1 MLVHFTV
8 ALITISTVFFVLS
21 KISKTKSDSFVL
33 LAKGT
38 LWTGAGITLLTVL
51 AGFDAFSSVAHDDV
65 AHKVMKTHRMWALVA
80 GAAVLVFAFWT
91 YRAKSV
97 SSAMVVASLIVTG
110 LIGTTGYF
118 GAELVYRHG
127 LGVMRLPV
135 TSGEGHDHAGGNAHD
150 EADAP
155 AATDGEGDQAS
166 AEGHD
171 HSGDNAHDEAEAPA
185 ATDGEGDH
193 ASEEGHSHES
203 EASSNGGEL
212 SDPAAVAEAFS
223 KALEGGDVQLV
234 DALLDD
240 AVLII
245 EGGHAQVSKAEYMGG
260 HMKSDMAFL
269 PNMTIEVLSRDSGQA
284 GDVAWVTTH
293 SRMTGTYKEEAID
306 TLSRGFLL
314 MRRVGSTWKITHI
327 QWASK

>member
-1 MLVHFTV
+1 MSDFIIPNWHPMLVHFTV
-8 ALITISTVFFVLS
+8 ALITISSAFFVLS
-21 KISKTKSDSFVL
+21 QTSKTKSDTFAL

-38 LWTGAGITLLTVL
+38 LWTGAGITFFTLL
-51 AGFDAFSSVAHDDV
+51 AGFDAFGSVAHDDV

-80 GAAVLVFAFWT
+80 SAAVLVFAFWT
-91 YRAKSV
+91 YRAKSI
-97 SSAMVVASLIVTG
+97 SSATVIASLIVTG

-135 TSGEGHDHAGGNAHD
+135 TSGEGHDHAG
-150 EADAP
+150 
-155 AATDGEGDQAS
+155 
-166 AEGHD
+166 
-171 HSGDNAHDEAEAPA
+171 DNAHDAAEAPA
-185 ATDGEGDH
+185 AMGVEGEHNGV
-193 ASEEGHSHES
+193 EGHGHEN
-203 EASSNGGEL
+203 ATNSNPGEL
-212 SDPAAVAEAFS
+212 SDPAAVADALS
-223 KALEGGDVQLV
+223 KALQTGDVHTV

-269 PNMTIEVLSRDSGQA
+269 PNMAIEVLSQDAGQA

-293 SRMTGTYKEEAID
+293 SRMTGTYKDKSID
-306 TLSRGFLL
+306 SFSRGFML
-314 MRRVGSTWKITHI
+314 MRRAGATWKITHI